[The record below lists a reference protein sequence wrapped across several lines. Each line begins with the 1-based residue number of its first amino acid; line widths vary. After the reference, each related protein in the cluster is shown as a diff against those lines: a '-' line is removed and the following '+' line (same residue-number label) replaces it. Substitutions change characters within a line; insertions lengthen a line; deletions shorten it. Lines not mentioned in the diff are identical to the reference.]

1 MQLIQH
7 MTALFLCLAIW
18 VGIRDILWH
27 IEHDNMEGVAKW
39 TTLTLL
45 FGVSLL
51 ISLFA

>member
-18 VGIRDILWH
+18 VGIRNIGFHLK
-27 IEHDNMEGVAKW
+27 HDNHEGIAKW